1 MDFKERVPFGRTG
14 LMVSQIG
21 LASGYG
27 VPAAATEKAFHEY
40 GINYLYVS
48 PILNLSN
55 MVKAIRNL
63 APSHRDELLI
73 VLARPFFGGFGGYRL
88 EKFVER
94 WLKKLKLEWTDLLF
108 QDVRK
113 PLSQKLIDRLQ
124 RLRDSGKV
132 RFLGMSS
139 HERSFIGKIASGTV
153 KVPVDFFHV
162 RYNAVHRGAE
172 KDLFPHVTEPEKPGI
187 VAFTATCWGRLLSAK
202 RMPPGERPATAV
214 ECYRFV
220 LTHPAVDVCM
230 TGPRTLDQMSE
241 NLATLSQYLAGS
253 PDAR

>member
-1 MDFKERVPFGRTG
+1 
-14 LMVSQIG
+14 MVSQIG
-21 LASGYG
+21 LASGCG
-27 VPAAATEKAFHEY
+27 VPAASIEKAFHEY

-73 VLARPFFGGFGGYRL
+73 VMARPFFGGFGGYRL

-124 RLRDSGKV
+124 RLRASGKL
-132 RFLGMSS
+132 RSLGMSS
-139 HERSFIGKIASGTV
+139 
-153 KVPVDFFHV
+153 
-162 RYNAVHRGAE
+162 
-172 KDLFPHVTEPEKPGI
+172 
-187 VAFTATCWGRLLSAK
+187 RLLPLRSLPSRCERLCHGPLYRIADGGK
-202 RMPPGERPATAV
+202 FQGNRCWTPGRGGDGLRPAHRQA
-214 ECYRFV
+214 
-220 LTHPAVDVCM
+220 
-230 TGPRTLDQMSE
+230 
-241 NLATLSQYLAGS
+241 YL
-253 PDAR
+253 RIRLK